1 MDFKQS
7 KKDAIATMDNEP
19 RLEEQVIDTLAEV
32 GISSQLD
39 KAEKIDIDIQ
49 TNFLK
54 LILGQ
59 ADSVDFAGQGV
70 VMQKDIRLQE
80 IEVQTDKVEVNP
92 LSAIFGKVELD
103 RPLDAIAKI
112 VITEPD
118 LNRALKSEYVLKK
131 ARNFKLNVDGQ
142 TIVLEM
148 QQMHLQL
155 PGDNKMVFSGKVVL
169 HEKGETQ
176 PLGFTAT
183 FRPRTQKQPVIVE
196 NFQCDRGE
204 GISFEIALLLM
215 QKVKEW
221 MELSYFDLEGIA
233 LRVEEMTA
241 RAGQL
246 ALQLQIRMKQ
256 IPQNLIEK
264 SA

>member
-1 MDFKQS
+1 
-7 KKDAIATMDNEP
+7 MDNEP
-19 RLEEQVIDTLAEV
+19 RLEEQVIDAVAEV

-54 LILGQ
+54 LIFGQ
-59 ADSVDFAGQGV
+59 ADSVDFTGQGV
-70 VMQKDIRLQE
+70 VIQKDIRLQKV
-80 IEVQTDKVEVNP
+80 EVQTDEVDVNP
-92 LSAIFGKVELD
+92 LSAIFGKIELD

-118 LNRALKSEYVLKK
+118 LNRALNSEYVLKK

-148 QQMHLQL
+148 QQMQLQL
-155 PGDNKMVFSGKVVL
+155 PGDNKMVFNGRVLL
-169 HEKGETQ
+169 HEEGEMQ
-176 PLGFTAT
+176 SLSFTAT

-196 NFQCDRGE
+196 NFQCDRDE
-204 GISFEIALLLM
+204 GISFAIALSLM
-215 QKVKEW
+215 QKVKDW
-221 MELSYFDLEGIA
+221 MELPYFDLEGIA
-233 LRVEEMTA
+233 IRVKEMTA
-241 RAGQL
+241 QTGQL

-256 IPQNLIEK
+256 IPQNLMEK
-264 SA
+264 KAS